1 MTTTHTIPTN
11 TTAKL
16 IGLAATGAAMLGM
29 NLSDA
34 LLLDPQELSALIRSM
49 HGAGHTTTTTAA
61 TPAAEPAPAATAQP
75 ELALGYEP
83 TPAPAG
89 SLGILARAA
98 RLNQPQA

>member
-1 MTTTHTIPTN
+1 MTTAYTTN

-49 HGAGHTTTTTAA
+49 HGAGHTT
-61 TPAAEPAPAATAQP
+61 PAPAVTPCAPVAPPAEP
-75 ELALGYEP
+75 ESP
-83 TPAPAG
+83 VIPFDPAN
-89 SLGILARAA
+89 ILLR
-98 RLNQPQA
+98 